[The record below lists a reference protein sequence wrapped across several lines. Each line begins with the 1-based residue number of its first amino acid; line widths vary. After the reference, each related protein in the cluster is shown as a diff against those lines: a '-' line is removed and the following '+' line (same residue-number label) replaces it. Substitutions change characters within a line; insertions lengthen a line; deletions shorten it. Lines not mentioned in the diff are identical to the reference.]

1 MRTLILAG
9 GLRAGSSLVDARY
22 HAEAVTKREPAA
34 DTAPMADEAA
44 VPYAEDTAQTDQTT
58 GVTMVNAPN
67 ANASAAAVAVRA
79 APVDPRA
86 RQGGGYG
93 SQIDPYVWYELPD
106 EDDFATVDEANYAF
120 MHDSEELYTALDS
133 SRFPQRLLV
142 ASVRV
147 ETL

>member
-1 MRTLILAG
+1 
-9 GLRAGSSLVDARY
+9 
-22 HAEAVTKREPAA
+22 
-34 DTAPMADEAA
+34 MADEAA
-44 VPYAEDTAQTDQTT
+44 VPYAEDGARTDQTT

-67 ANASAAAVAVRA
+67 ADASVATVAVRA
-79 APVDPRA
+79 VPVDPRRP
-86 RQGGGYG
+86 RQVGHA